1 MDVKQTNEIKEIEI
15 YIDLSSMTLEKDF
28 EDFKCQYTV
37 PCAPVVTGAS
47 SLL

>member
-28 EDFKCQYTV
+28 KI
-37 PCAPVVTGAS
+37 S
-47 SLL
+47 SVNIPYLAHRW